1 LLLRILAG
9 LALLLLPATAEAAS
23 PVTPCAPV
31 MPFTFVNGTVA
42 DATQVNT
49 NFSALLTCA
58 NNNGRIPINT
68 NIIMSVALA
77 GTDVN
82 NSCLSPI
89 VPCATGNQAIAVL
102 QQSFVFVD
110 CVHTVTISYIGG
122 GSFTQSTLVA
132 GRIPGQC
139 AASQLIFQGNTGSPD
154 SVPVTGTT
162 AYVFSCISGCLMQ
175 IQGFELFGANG
186 DALRAYEGGVIL
198 LQAIDFNT
206 TISAHIH
213 LDRYGVAQ
221 TIGNYSVSGGASNHI
236 WTDGEATYRWF
247 ANEVL
252 NPCCSPVGIT
262 VTVNGTPA
270 FSNAFVRSIAGLVD
284 ARNLTFVNAASAT
297 GTQCIITDNGV
308 VRTQTSGTLVFPGTG
323 SSCGTSHGGI
333 FD

>member
-1 LLLRILAG
+1 LLLRILAA
-9 LALLLLPATAEAAS
+9 LALLLMSATAEAAS
-23 PVTPCAPV
+23 PVTPCAPT

-68 NIIMSVALA
+68 NIVMSVALA

-110 CVHTVTISYIGG
+110 CTHTVTISYIGG

-139 AASQLIFQGNTGSPD
+139 SAFQLVFQGNTGTPD
-154 SVPVTGTT
+154 SVPVTGT
-162 AYVFSCISGCLMQ
+162 ANYVFACISGCLMQ
-175 IQGFELFGANG
+175 LQGFELFGANG

-206 TISAHIH
+206 TIAAHIH
-213 LDRYGVAQ
+213 LDRNGIAQ
-221 TIGNYSVSGGASNHI
+221 AIGNYSISGGAANHI
-236 WTDGEATYRWF
+236 WADGEATYRLFF
-247 ANEVL
+247 AEVL
-252 NPCCSPVGIT
+252 NPCCSPVGVT
-262 VTVNGTPA
+262 VTINGTPA
-270 FSNAFVRSIAGLVD
+270 FSNAFIRSIAGLVD
-284 ARNLTFVNAASAT
+284 VRASTFVNAAGAT
-297 GTQCIITDNGV
+297 GNQCIINDNGV
-308 VRTQTSGTLVFPGTG
+308 VRTQTSGTFVFPGTG
-323 SSCGTSHGGI
+323 STCATSHGGV